1 MKKLLSLVI
10 LLLLPSAILKA
21 GTPRITWG
29 LEWGYT
35 ATMLK
40 TSQHNFICDEGYRII
55 ENPVTWRYFS
65 NGSVLACAGADIT
78 EHINLSAYTGLQ
90 GVYSRRW
97 VVPAMLRMKWSPSGL
112 RSDGFMLIAG
122 GGHVF
127 PTTTLR
133 ETGMETQAGVAYRIA
148 FIRGL
153 SVDLLL
159 TWNFTL
165 DWENITDPDTRKLVP
180 RTNITNN
187 STEYQALNL
196 SIALNF

>member
-1 MKKLLSLVI
+1 MKRLPLV
-10 LLLLPSAILKA
+10 LLLILSPLVLRA
-21 GTPRITWG
+21 GMPRITWG

-35 ATMLK
+35 ATILK
-40 TSQHNFICDEGYRII
+40 TSQHNFVCDEGYRII
-55 ENPVTWRYFS
+55 ENPVSWRYFS

-97 VVPAMLRMKWSPSGL
+97 VVPAMLRMKWSPAGL
-112 RSDGFMLIAG
+112 RSDGFMLVAG
-122 GGHVF
+122 GGLTF
-127 PTTTLR
+127 PTTVLR

-148 FIRGL
+148 LIRGL
-153 SVDLLL
+153 SLDLLL

-165 DWENITDPDTRKLVP
+165 DWENITDPDTRQWVP
-180 RTNITNN
+180 RSKITNN